1 MGEGGPESLS
11 LAIGLTAFAPDCRLL
26 FTFITH
32 KLQEHLV
39 GTFTVSQN
47 VFIVVSQVC
56 YEFREYSSNHISK
69 VFKASNEGAVYI
81 FVLIF

>member
-11 LAIGLTAFAPDCRLL
+11 LAIGLTVFAPDCRLL

-39 GTFTVSQN
+39 SWNIYSFLKRLHSCFTSMLR
-47 VFIVVSQVC
+47 I
-56 YEFREYSSNHISK
+56 
-69 VFKASNEGAVYI
+69 
-81 FVLIF
+81 